1 MDNQM
6 VLLDDERAVLEV
18 RSQVNQIQYLMKK
31 VFKDG
36 EHYGIIPGVNKPTL
50 LQSGAEKICLML
62 KYVPHYS
69 CQMTPIEG
77 MKWHREYTVTCTLS
91 NRNGEIVGEAIASCS
106 TMESRYR
113 WRKGF
118 EDTGQPIPGDA
129 KERKQ
134 EYSRQGLGMKKVGGQ
149 WKWVKYIDKQENPDV
164 ADTWNTVLQMAQKRA
179 FVRATRSTAAVSD
192 IFTQD
197 VEELP
202 VDMRVDEMP
211 ARQLPPPQQ
220 LPSQQPS
227 DFEKEELRRLTQG
240 VVSSGYDERTARGA
254 VWNAFTTGGIE
265 GARKYADGVMK
276 SFVTEALDT
285 SDIEF

>member
-18 RSQVNQIQYLMKK
+18 RSQVNQIQYLMQK

-36 EHYGIIPGVNKPTL
+36 EHYGTIPGVNKPTL

-62 KYVPHYS
+62 KYVPHYT

-91 NRNGEIVGEAIASCS
+91 NRDGEIVGEAIASCS

-113 WRKGF
+113 WRKGY
-118 EDTGQPIPGDA
+118 EDTGQPIPVDA
-129 KERKQ
+129 RERKQ

-149 WKWVKYIDKQENPDV
+149 WKWIKFIDKQENPDI

-202 VDMRVDEMP
+202 VEMRIDEMP
-211 ARQLPPPQQ
+211 PTHHLPSPQQ
-220 LPSQQPS
+220 PTPS
-227 DFEKEELRRLTQG
+227 DSDKEELKRLTQG
-240 VVSSGYDERTARGA
+240 VVSSGYDERTARSA
-254 VWNAFTTGGIE
+254 VWNAYKTGGIE
-265 GARKYADGVMK
+265 SARKYADGVMK
-276 SFVTEALDT
+276 SFVTEAYDN